1 MSSSAKIVF
10 ARKDL
15 SIPGA
20 LKKFP
25 ASQSRSDIEA
35 HFFQLVDE
43 NDPDVIVLDCDG
55 SPAATD
61 TILKVRLRTDV
72 PVVVLCPPVGDL
84 IEQYCGAGAAE
95 CIPSPVELAALH
107 ESLQRIISGHHQQAR
122 ATVGRP

>member
-20 LKKFP
+20 AEGLP

-43 NDPDVIVLDCDG
+43 NEPDVIVLDCDDSG
-55 SPAATD
+55 AATD
-61 TILKVRLRTDV
+61 TISKVRRRTDV
-72 PVVVLCPPVGDL
+72 PVIVLCQPMGDL
-84 IEQYCGAGAAE
+84 IEQYRGAGAAE
-95 CIPSPVELAALH
+95 CIPSPVELPVLH
-107 ESLQRIISGHHQQAR
+107 RSIQRIISGRRQQSRAAAR
-122 ATVGRP
+122 RV